1 MFIHSVSM
9 HFCIIHL
16 ESCQLISFDTCS
28 ALNTYFIC
36 NWRLKW
42 IWAFFQPLRITRM
55 SFRPST
61 IESSVDLINGKK
73 NYSNKWVWF
82 DLSIEIE
89 IALNQHKQWREKKK
103 RLKRVSIIKPIY
115 HSILENARAIPFISH
130 NYWHKLP
137 ISKLPHST
145 NVCVCSVLIIK
156 FNLPLPTAFRALL
169 SNFGGRSIVFIYTIF
184 FSFAPHFPVQYSLI
198 LCNI

>member
-28 ALNTYFIC
+28 ALNTSILYAIDDWNEYEHFSTVTNHSNVI
-36 NWRLKW
+36 
-42 IWAFFQPLRITRM
+42 
-55 SFRPST
+55 ST
-61 IESSVDLINGKK
+61 IHNWIISWFKREKK